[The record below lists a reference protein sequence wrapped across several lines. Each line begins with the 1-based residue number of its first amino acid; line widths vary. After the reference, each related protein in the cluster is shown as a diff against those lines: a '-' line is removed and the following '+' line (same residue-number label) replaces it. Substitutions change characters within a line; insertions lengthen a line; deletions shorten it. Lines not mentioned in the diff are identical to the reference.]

1 MRKLIRHKRT
11 KAFLTRNGKW
21 TNDARLA
28 HDFHSDQALCQAR
41 ETYELQGRGQVYFL
55 FGSEPSHDSD
65 FVISLMDL
73 ELIGPMERLRIL
85 SNLAPFD

>member
-21 TNDARLA
+21 TNVARQA
-28 HDFHSDQALCQAR
+28 HDFSSDQALSQAR
-41 ETYELQGRGQVYFL
+41 ENYELQGRGQVYFL
-55 FGSEPSHDSD
+55 FGEEPSRDSD

-73 ELIGPMERLRIL
+73 DLIGPMERLRIL
-85 SNLAPFD
+85 WNLRAVD